1 MRNAASSGP
10 RNKFIKEICSMF
22 NFSIFKNDVKYVVR
36 RLAVGLPLSYL
47 ILKLMGYA
55 MLFLGALVGEL

>member
-1 MRNAASSGP
+1 
-10 RNKFIKEICSMF
+10 MF